1 MTADIGPR
9 AGGDVRA
16 DYSVLPAR
24 VRLDETITSLD
35 AAPLPDPHAGRNVD
49 QHLALRDD

>member
-1 MTADIGPR
+1 MNANRQRDVADDDAP
-9 AGGDVRA
+9 
-16 DYSVLPAR
+16 DYAVLPR
-24 VRLDETITSLD
+24 TVRLDETRTGLD